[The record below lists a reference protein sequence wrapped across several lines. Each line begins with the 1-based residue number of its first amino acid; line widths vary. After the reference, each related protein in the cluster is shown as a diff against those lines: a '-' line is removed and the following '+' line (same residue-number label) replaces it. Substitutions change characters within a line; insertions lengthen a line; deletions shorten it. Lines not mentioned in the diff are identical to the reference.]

1 MSVLD
6 SNTLMG
12 YPTTGVYH
20 SFNGKVLLAGYD
32 IIRVERANFTIRNTV
47 DVYPE
52 VGRREGT
59 PYVKEFD
66 VRGTISRAYVNGA
79 EWRLAIGMNPSDSF
93 NPGKEYFLGGG
104 GDQVPGTEEI
114 SPLIEGVNTYS
125 NRNVGTNTYPIKTR
139 ARFEVNSKDGVP
151 IQVGSNI
158 SQGKALYVDVF
169 GVMIDTINITIGQG
183 GDPIM
188 SGPINWVGEKIKFV
202 IADVV

>member
-20 SFNGKVLLAGYD
+20 SYNGKILLAGYD

-66 VRGTISRAYVNGA
+66 VRGTITRAYVNGA
-79 EWRLAIGMNPSDSF
+79 EWRLAIGMNPSDAF
-93 NPGKEYFLGGG
+93 NPGTEYFLGGG
-104 GDQVPGTEEI
+104 DDQVSGTKEI
-114 SPLIEGVNTYS
+114 SDLISGVNTYS
-125 NRNVGTNTYPIKTR
+125 NRNVGRNTYPIKTR

-151 IQVGSNI
+151 IQLGSTVGNP
-158 SQGKALYVDVF
+158 KALYVDVL
-169 GVMIDTINITIGQG
+169 GVMIDTANITIGQA

-188 SGPINWVGEKIKFV
+188 SGPTNWVGEKVKFV
-202 IADVV
+202 IADVI